1 MKKRIFLW
9 IPIALIG
16 FFTGQLSP
24 GQKIDL
30 LAAKL
35 SNRSGSILQG
45 ASQNGSWKTFLGI
58 GENDQPAL
66 MRSLIA
72 RIGLGA
78 NTKEEALYMSANKD
92 NNGTQLMSNRNY
104 TVTIHAEMHVQE
116 FWSLTVYGDNHYLC
130 ENRAGKY
137 AVSSFHDLLRNADG
151 TITIY
156 LGQSEMKPT
165 SNWLPS
171 SLKEETISLTL
182 RCYNPNTKMLN
193 NIDSINLPIIKPV
206 EL

>member
-9 IPIALIG
+9 IPIAWIG
-16 FFTGQLSP
+16 FLAGQLSP
-24 GQKIDL
+24 GQKIDF
-30 LAAKL
+30 LAAKI
-35 SNRSGSILQG
+35 SNRSGSMLEG
-45 ASQNGSWKTFLGI
+45 TSQNGSWKTFLGI
-58 GENDQPAL
+58 AENDQPAL

-92 NNGTQLMSNRNY
+92 TNGSQLMSNRNY
-104 TVTIHAEMHVQE
+104 TVTIPAEMHVQE
-116 FWSLTVYGDNHYLC
+116 FWSLTVYGDNHFLC
-130 ENRAGKY
+130 ENRYGKY
-137 AVSSFHDLLRNADG
+137 AVSSFHDLLRNPDG

-156 LGQSEMKPT
+156 LGQSETKSQ

-171 SLKEETISLTL
+171 SIKEEPISLTL
-182 RCYNPNTKMLN
+182 RCYNPTTKMLK
-193 NIDSINLPIIKPV
+193 NIHSIPLPIIEPV